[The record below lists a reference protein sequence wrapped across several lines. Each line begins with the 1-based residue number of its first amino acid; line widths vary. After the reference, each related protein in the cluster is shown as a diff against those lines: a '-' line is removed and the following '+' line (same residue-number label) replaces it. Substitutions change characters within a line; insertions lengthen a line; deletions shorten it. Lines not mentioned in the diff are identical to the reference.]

1 MTTTPQRVALLA
13 PLSGVLVPLERVP
26 DPVFAQ
32 RTVGDGVSI
41 DPTSGELLAP
51 AAGRVT
57 LLHRA
62 SHALAITTDE
72 GLEILVHIGVD
83 TIALNGKGF
92 TPRVRQGD
100 RVAAGQPL
108 ISFDADLIARSAPSL
123 LTQVLITNRERV
135 SGMSVATGLVEAGR
149 SIILQA
155 DLAAAAAADGS
166 PATETAAVSE
176 EIRLPNR
183 QGLHARPAA
192 TVAAAAKGFR
202 ADVRLLRGAD
212 AANAKSVTAILLLAT
227 RPNDAIRVS
236 ASGPDAA
243 AAVSA
248 LAALLAA
255 GSGESGATAEAA
267 SVPAAAPAPAEGPTR
282 PPDPRK
288 LLGVS
293 ASPGLVLGKVAQL
306 RRASIHVEERGAG
319 IERERAHLDVALE
332 RARQQIEAQRAA
344 NIGAASKILDA
355 HLELLADPE
364 LIDLAVA
371 GLADG
376 RSGAYAW
383 REAYSS
389 YATRL
394 ESLASPRQ
402 LERAGAVRDVG
413 GRVLGLRAGVT
424 TGPIECAPGS
434 ILIAEEFSPS
444 ETSSLDAGKVQGLCT
459 TGGGPTSHAAI
470 IARALGIPAVCGVD
484 RAALGLADGTPVV
497 LDGTEGF
504 LLRDPDEAEVTRARA
519 AIGRLAAQ
527 RQGERAAASAPAA
540 TTDGHRIEVAANI
553 GTVEEALAAV
563 AQGGEGVGLLRSE
576 LLFLD
581 RDTAPSEEEQ
591 ADVYRAVAT
600 ALGRDRRLVIRTLD
614 VGGDKRL
621 PYLPLPPEENPFL
634 GVRGIR
640 TSLERPDLLR
650 SQLRAILEAAPLGD
664 VHVMFPMI
672 ASLDELRA
680 ARRILDEEQ
689 RGAGVSVRVGVMI
702 EVPSAALT
710 AGQLAREVDFFSI
723 GTNDLTQYTLAMDR
737 GHPKLAPLA
746 DALHPAVLKLI
757 SLTVE
762 GAHAHGKWV
771 GVCGG
776 LAAEPVA
783 VPVLLGMGVDELS
796 VPVPAIAAVKA
807 LVRRLALRDCQALA
821 RELLGL
827 ATAGEVR
834 ARLARLGSEAGATA
848 AAARR

>member
-149 SIILQA
+149 SIILRA

-212 AANAKSVTAILLLAT
+212 TANAKSVTAILLLAT

-267 SVPAAAPAPAEGPTR
+267 SGPARGAPVTAVPVAGSVPAAAPAPAPAEGPTR
-282 PPDPRK
+282 STDPRK

-344 NIGAASKILDA
+344 DIGAASKILDA

-394 ESLASPRQ
+394 
-402 LERAGAVRDVG
+402 
-413 GRVLGLRAGVT
+413 
-424 TGPIECAPGS
+424 
-434 ILIAEEFSPS
+434 
-444 ETSSLDAGKVQGLCT
+444 
-459 TGGGPTSHAAI
+459 
-470 IARALGIPAVCGVD
+470 
-484 RAALGLADGTPVV
+484 
-497 LDGTEGF
+497 
-504 LLRDPDEAEVTRARA
+504 
-519 AIGRLAAQ
+519 
-527 RQGERAAASAPAA
+527 
-540 TTDGHRIEVAANI
+540 
-553 GTVEEALAAV
+553 
-563 AQGGEGVGLLRSE
+563 
-576 LLFLD
+576 
-581 RDTAPSEEEQ
+581 
-591 ADVYRAVAT
+591 
-600 ALGRDRRLVIRTLD
+600 
-614 VGGDKRL
+614 
-621 PYLPLPPEENPFL
+621 
-634 GVRGIR
+634 
-640 TSLERPDLLR
+640 
-650 SQLRAILEAAPLGD
+650 
-664 VHVMFPMI
+664 
-672 ASLDELRA
+672 
-680 ARRILDEEQ
+680 
-689 RGAGVSVRVGVMI
+689 
-702 EVPSAALT
+702 
-710 AGQLAREVDFFSI
+710 
-723 GTNDLTQYTLAMDR
+723 
-737 GHPKLAPLA
+737 
-746 DALHPAVLKLI
+746 
-757 SLTVE
+757 
-762 GAHAHGKWV
+762 
-771 GVCGG
+771 
-776 LAAEPVA
+776 
-783 VPVLLGMGVDELS
+783 
-796 VPVPAIAAVKA
+796 
-807 LVRRLALRDCQALA
+807 
-821 RELLGL
+821 
-827 ATAGEVR
+827 
-834 ARLARLGSEAGATA
+834 
-848 AAARR
+848 

>member
-1 MTTTPQRVALLA
+1 
-13 PLSGVLVPLERVP
+13 
-26 DPVFAQ
+26 
-32 RTVGDGVSI
+32 
-41 DPTSGELLAP
+41 
-51 AAGRVT
+51 
-57 LLHRA
+57 
-62 SHALAITTDE
+62 
-72 GLEILVHIGVD
+72 
-83 TIALNGKGF
+83 
-92 TPRVRQGD
+92 
-100 RVAAGQPL
+100 
-108 ISFDADLIARSAPSL
+108 
-123 LTQVLITNRERV
+123 
-135 SGMSVATGLVEAGR
+135 MSVATGLVEAGR
-149 SIILQA
+149 SIILEA
-155 DLAAAAAADGS
+155 DPAAAAAADGS
-166 PATETAAVSE
+166 PATETAAVSG

-212 AANAKSVTAILLLAT
+212 SANAKSVTAILLLAT

-267 SVPAAAPAPAEGPTR
+267 SGPARGAPVTAVPVAGSVPAAAPAPAPAEGPTR
-282 PPDPRK
+282 STDPRK

-332 RARQQIEAQRAA
+332 RARQQVEAPRAA
-344 NIGAASKILDA
+344 NSGAASKILDA

-394 ESLASPRQ
+394 ESLASSLLR
-402 LERAGAVRDVG
+402 ERAGDVRDVG
-413 GRVLGLRAGVT
+413 GRVLGLLAGVPT
-424 TGPIECAPGS
+424 APIECAPGS
-434 ILIAEEFSPS
+434 IP
-444 ETSSLDAGKVQGLCT
+444 
-459 TGGGPTSHAAI
+459 
-470 IARALGIPAVCGVD
+470 
-484 RAALGLADGTPVV
+484 
-497 LDGTEGF
+497 
-504 LLRDPDEAEVTRARA
+504 
-519 AIGRLAAQ
+519 
-527 RQGERAAASAPAA
+527 
-540 TTDGHRIEVAANI
+540 TDGHRIEVAANI